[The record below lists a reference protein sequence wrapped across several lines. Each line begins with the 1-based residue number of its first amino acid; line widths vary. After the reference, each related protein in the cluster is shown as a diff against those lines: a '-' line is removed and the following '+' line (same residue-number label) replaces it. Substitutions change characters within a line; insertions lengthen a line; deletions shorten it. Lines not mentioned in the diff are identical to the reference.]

1 MPILFLRIFF
11 LMGFIVSGGPT
22 VTLYA
27 DSPLVA
33 LSTLEQQVHDL
44 VNEHRS
50 SLGLPPLSYDEE
62 IAEIARQHSR
72 DMANGYVGMSHE
84 GAEVRQ
90 GDLARVM
97 TFREFAENVAANSDD
112 PTTTART
119 AVDGWLQSSGH
130 RTNIE
135 GGFDLTGVGIGRS
148 GNTFFFTQIFLAT
161 GRRSVRAAPSVK
173 PDRPQRRALVKESDE
188 RDPRKRP
195 GRKRVP
201 GGWVQKLEPDR

>member
-1 MPILFLRIFF
+1 MA
-11 LMGFIVSGGPT
+11 IV
-22 VTLYA
+22 YA

-50 SLGLPPLSYDEE
+50 RVGLLPLVYDEA
-62 IAEIARQHSR
+62 IAETARQHSR

-84 GAEVRQ
+84 GADLRSES
-90 GDLARVM
+90 LARVIP
-97 TFREFAENVAANSDD
+97 FREFAENVSTNSDD
-112 PTTTART
+112 PATTARS
-119 AVDGWLQSSGH
+119 AVEGWLQSSGH

-135 GGFDLTGVGIGRS
+135 GSFDLTGVGIARS

-161 GRRSVRAAPSVK
+161 GRRSSRSTPAVE
-173 PDRPQRRALVKESDE
+173 PQRPRRHTQVKESDE
-188 RDPRKRP
+188 RDPRKRA

-201 GGWVQKLEPDR
+201 GGWVQKLEPER